1 MTVTDTQLRERIETL
16 LTAHGVSQSRDE
28 SLTDLLGDGYGYA
41 LGLDSERVKLE
52 QRITELAARAEEPG
66 AASELRTLWL
76 RHRTIVAELAELRT
90 MLRELR
96 EQQDYDRSR

>member
-1 MTVTDTQLRERIETL
+1 MTLTDSDLRERIETL
-16 LTAHGVSQSRDE
+16 IRALDDDGVERDE
-28 SLTDLLGDGYGYA
+28 VEEALTSGYGYA
-41 LGLDSERVKLE
+41 LAKDSQRLRLE

-76 RHRTIVAELAELRT
+76 RHRTLDAELSELRG

-96 EQQDYDRSR
+96 DHQLARGV